1 MIESFKAK
9 NKSLMKQNDDHI
21 DEIEKLATDKGRIQD
36 EC

>member
-1 MIESFKAK
+1 METYKQK
-9 NKSLMKQNDDHI
+9 NKSLTKQNDDHI